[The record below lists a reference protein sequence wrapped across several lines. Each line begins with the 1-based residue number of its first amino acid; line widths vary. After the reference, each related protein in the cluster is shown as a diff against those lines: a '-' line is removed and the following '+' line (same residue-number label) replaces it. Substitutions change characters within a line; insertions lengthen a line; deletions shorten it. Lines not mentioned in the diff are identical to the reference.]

1 MDQKIIV
8 TVDVVLLTLVGERLE
23 VLLSRREREP
33 FAEQWALP
41 GGYVHAVEDADSL
54 AAARRVLREKA
65 SLTSPYL
72 EQLYT
77 FSGATRDPRGWS
89 ASIAYYALVSADT
102 LRPTSP
108 APFKLWPVDEM
119 PRLCFD
125 HARIVDG
132 ALERLRSKSAYSS
145 LPCYLLPPAFTLTE
159 LQQTYEH
166 VLGQKLDKSAF
177 RRKLADF
184 DFLEVVKNAQRTGS
198 HRPAQLYRIR
208 EEKNLMLFDRTI

>member
-1 MDQKIIV
+1 
-8 TVDVVLLTLVGERLE
+8 VGL
-23 VLLSRREREP
+23 
-33 FAEQWALP
+33 
-41 GGYVHAVEDADSL
+41 
-54 AAARRVLREKA
+54 ARRLCARRRGCRQPGCG
-65 SLTSPYL
+65 SPGPSGKGQPDLAVPRAVVYL
-72 EQLYT
+72 L
-77 FSGATRDPRGWS
+77 GATRDPRGWS

-102 LRPTSP
+102 LRPASP
-108 APFKLWPVDEM
+108 APFELWPVDEL

-125 HARIVDG
+125 HARIVDC

-184 DFLEVVKNAQRTGS
+184 DFLEVVKDAQRTGS